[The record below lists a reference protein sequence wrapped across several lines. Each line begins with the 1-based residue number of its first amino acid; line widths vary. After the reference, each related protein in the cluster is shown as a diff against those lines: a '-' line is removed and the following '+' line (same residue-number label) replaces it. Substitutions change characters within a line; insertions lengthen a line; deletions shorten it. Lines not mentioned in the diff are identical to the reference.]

1 MQNMSGGKTALGLE
15 TNIGA
20 MLCYVLN
27 IIPCVVPLGL
37 VYSIIVIIQD
47 KTNKLARFHAFQS
60 IFLAIASIPLVIIYF
75 IGFGIAIAIDSA
87 LGFPLFFF
95 IVWLIVVL
103 LGLAIFAGVV
113 YSAIK
118 AFQGEIFKLPI
129 IGKFADQF
137 SN

>member
-1 MQNMSGGKTALGLE
+1 MSGGKTALGLDV
-15 TNIGA
+15 NIGA

-37 VYSIIVIIQD
+37 VYSIIVIVQD

-60 IFLAIASIPLVIIYF
+60 VFLAIASIPLVIIYF
-75 IGFGIAIAIDSA
+75 VGFGIAFAIDAA
-87 LGFPLFFF
+87 LGVPIFMF
-95 IVWLIVVL
+95 IVWAIVVL
-103 LGLAIFAGVV
+103 LGLAIFAGVI

-118 AFQGEIFKLPI
+118 AFQGEIFKLPV
-129 IGKFADQF
+129 IGNFADQY